1 LWGLGH
7 FFRLKKSGNITGEK
21 VRNMRE
27 VGYLDITDNKRL
39 VLSISEFRGEERIDL
54 RENYLNKEGAYNPT
68 KKGINFNAE
77 WLDKFVTMVEKLK
90 NI

>member
-1 LWGLGH
+1 
-7 FFRLKKSGNITGEK
+7 
-21 VRNMRE
+21 MRE

-54 RENYLNKEGAYNPT
+54 RENYLNKEGAYSPI

>member
-1 LWGLGH
+1 
-7 FFRLKKSGNITGEK
+7 
-21 VRNMRE
+21 MRE

-68 KKGINFNAE
+68 KKGINFTHPIA
-77 WLDKFVTMVEKLK
+77 KLHLSGF
-90 NI
+90 IETSSTGETIFLIIIVALAIIMLI

>member
-1 LWGLGH
+1 
-7 FFRLKKSGNITGEK
+7 
-21 VRNMRE
+21 MRE

-54 RENYLNKEGAYNPT
+54 RENYLNKEVAYKPT
-68 KKGINFNAE
+68 KKRINFNAE

-90 NI
+90 NT